1 WRNSSTPSPGWAWN
15 CSATCGLSVQ
25 TLTPQVAEQ
34 FQAQPGEGVVVTAV
48 KPDSIAAR
56 VGIETGT
63 VILQVNQ
70 QPVTTAADFKK
81 ALDQSTGK
89 RALLLLRK
97 GDMQQFVV
105 LSW

>member
-1 WRNSSTPSPGWAWN
+1 M
-15 CSATCGLSVQ
+15 
-25 TLTPQVAEQ
+25 
-34 FQAQPGEGVVVTAV
+34 PGEGVVVTAV

-56 VGIETGT
+56 VGIEAGT
-63 VILQVNQ
+63 IILQVDH
-70 QPVTTAADFKK
+70 QPVSSAADFKK

-89 RALLLLRK
+89 RVLLLLRK